1 MYLPDNG
8 ILFSVVTQ
16 QIFLVLHRKLIL
28 TKDDIMKKIRLLLI
42 EDNRLLRNGIFSIV
56 KSQKDILVIAASG
69 DGKST
74 LLKIKQLKPNIVLLD
89 LGLRS
94 QNSLHVVEIVKKDFP
109 QAKII
114 IMDLAPVQADI
125 LQYVKA
131 GANGFILKDTTLKDF
146 LITIRSVAEGSTVL
160 PPVLVDSLFSQIV
173 DHAVKEG
180 NSKLQDAV
188 KMTKREH
195 EVIILLCEGMSNKE
209 IAQNIRVS
217 TYTVKSHIHN
227 IMEKLALHTRLE
239 IANYS
244 YSGETLK
251 SIAKSISTIN
261 N

>member
-1 MYLPDNG
+1 
-8 ILFSVVTQ
+8 
-16 QIFLVLHRKLIL
+16 
-28 TKDDIMKKIRLLLI
+28 MKKIRLLLL
-42 EDNRLLRNGIFSIV
+42 EDNRLLRDGIFSIV
-56 KSQKDILVIAASG
+56 KSQKDIVMVAASG

-74 LLKIKQLKPNIVLLD
+74 LFKIKQLRPNIVLLD

-131 GANGFILKDTTLKDF
+131 GANGFILKDTSLEDF
-146 LITIRSVAEGSTVL
+146 LITIRSVAEGSTIL

-173 DHAVKEG
+173 DHAVREG
-180 NSKLQDAV
+180 KPKLHNAV
-188 KMTKREH
+188 KMTKRER
-195 EVIILLCEGMSNKE
+195 EVIGLLGDGMSNKE
-209 IAQNIRVS
+209 IAQKMHIS

-244 YSGETLK
+244 YSEETLK
-251 SIAKSISTIN
+251 TIAKSISTISS
-261 N
+261 